1 MHALILDICLIY
13 KQLQTMCMKKC
24 MGNPELK
31 ICWNVPVSEL
41 GDSTPIYCITQV
53 HCELHS
59 APIQLQTQGV
69 RWLLWS
75 GGHQQPKGPLGHEA
89 ERHILG
95 LCVHR
100 PWQQHL
106 QIHAAVIAHWGGL
119 CGYQEEWEL
128 ADTEPQRDS
137 QQIRNTNRHLQN
149 GTWILFLSLY
159 NSATQPISF

>member
-1 MHALILDICLIY
+1 MYEDVY
-13 KQLQTMCMKKC
+13 GRTWDK
-24 MGNPELK
+24 K
-31 ICWNVPVSEL
+31 ICWNVPVSEV
-41 GDSTPIYCITQV
+41 GYSAPIYCITQV

-69 RWLLWS
+69 RWLLRS

-89 ERHILG
+89 ERHIFG
-95 LCVHR
+95 LRVHR

-128 ADTEPQRDS
+128 ADTEPQRES
-137 QQIRNTNRHLQN
+137 QQIRNTNWHLQN

-159 NSATQPISF
+159 NNATQPISF